1 MKIMDVLL
9 QGTVVADL
17 KASDKQGV
25 IEEMSELMALS
36 AEALDKDE
44 LARVLLEREALGST
58 GIGLNIAIPHAK
70 VQGINGIVAALGRSK
85 AGVDFNAVDG
95 KPVNLFF
102 VLISGLN
109 SAGTHLKALARI
121 SRLLKNDDTRQ
132 ALISCESS
140 SEMYEIISRED
151 SKFD

>member
-1 MKIMDVLL
+1 MKITDILPKD
-9 QGTVVADL
+9 AIIEDL
-17 KASDKQGV
+17 KAGSKQGV
-25 IEEMSELMALS
+25 IEEMSELMARCAGVS
-36 AEALDKDE
+36 TKDE

-70 VQGINGIVAALGRSK
+70 VQELNGIVAAFGRSK
-85 AGVDFNAVDG
+85 QGVDFDSVDG

-121 SRLLKNDDTRQ
+121 SRLLKSEVTRD
-132 ALISCESS
+132 ALIGCESS
-140 SEMYEIISRED
+140 TELYEIISSED

>member
-1 MKIMDVLL
+1 MKITDILPEDAL
-9 QGTVVADL
+9 IADL
-17 KASDKQGV
+17 KADSKQGV
-25 IEEMSELMALS
+25 IEEMSELMARCAGVS
-36 AEALDKDE
+36 TKDE

-58 GIGLNIAIPHAK
+58 GIGLSIAIPHAK
-70 VQGINGIVAALGRSK
+70 VQELNGIVAAFGRSK
-85 AGVDFNAVDG
+85 QGVDFDSVDG

-102 VLISGLN
+102 VLLSGLN

-121 SRLLKNDDTRQ
+121 SRLLRSEVTRD

-140 SEMYEIISRED
+140 TELYEIISRED